1 MKRGDRGANV
11 RQLQQLLK
19 QAGFVLKVDG
29 DYGENT
35 EKAVLHYQKRH
46 DLVPDGCAGAKT
58 LTALKGGNTDKYLKL
73 PTLRQGAR
81 QLGVPLAAVLAVN
94 EVESRGCGFDAK
106 GRPVILFE
114 RHIMYRRLQAKGMR
128 QQQLDALAAKEPNLV
143 NAEAGGYLG
152 GEDEWQ
158 RLEQAKQIDESCA
171 IEAASWGLFQIMGEH
186 WQRLGYDSAQD
197 WQTQMQTSEA
207 SQFLAFSRFIK
218 ANHPLLTA
226 LRSQHW
232 AVFAKGYNGPS
243 YQRNA
248 YDAKLARAY
257 NHYLTSIRA

>member
-1 MKRGDRGANV
+1 MKLGDRGANV

-19 QAGFVLKVDG
+19 QAGFVLKIDG

-35 EKAVLHYQKRH
+35 EKAVQHYQKQQ
-46 DLVPDGCAGAKT
+46 DLVPDGCAGTKT
-58 LTALKGGNTDKYLKL
+58 LTALKGGDTDKYLKL
-73 PTLRQGAR
+73 PTLRQGAK
-81 QLGVPLAAVLAVN
+81 QLDVPLAAVLAVN
-94 EVESRGCGFDAK
+94 EVESRGCGFSTS
-106 GRPVILFE
+106 GHPVILFE

-128 QQQLDALAAKEPNLV
+128 QQKIDAFAKVYPELV
-143 NAEAGGYLG
+143 NEEAGGYLG
-152 GEDEWQ
+152 GEAEWQ

-186 WQRLGYDSAQD
+186 WQRLGYNSAQD
-197 WQTQMQTSEA
+197 WQTQMETSES

-218 ANHPLLTA
+218 ASHPLLTA
-226 LRSQHW
+226 LRDQHW
-232 AVFAKGYNGPS
+232 AVFAKGYNGPC

-257 NHYLTSIRA
+257 NHYLTSVRA